1 MSIPASFIESLNG
14 ILIFEV
20 DRKEFCIN
28 NKFVSEI
35 VNPADI
41 SLNSDAKKIL
51 VFEYSNM
58 LLKIIDSENIFYDEG
73 KQFTALNRILIFEV
87 NGNKFGL
94 LVDNVKEIVAEDHN
108 FVEKF
113 MDEVPADEKDG
124 YISALLK
131 LDGRSIKFLD
141 IEKVCRERVGV

>member
-35 VNPADI
+35 CSPADI
-41 SLNSDAKKIL
+41 SLSSDAKKIL

-58 LLKIIDSENIFYDEG
+58 LLKIVDSENFFYDEG
-73 KQFTALNRILIFEV
+73 KKFTTLSRILIFEI
-87 NGNKFGL
+87 NGKKFAL
-94 LVDNVKEIVAEDHN
+94 LVDNVKEIVAEDRN

-113 MDEVPADEKDG
+113 MDEVPPDEKDG

-141 IEKVCRERVGV
+141 IEKIFRERVGV